1 MTDGSNSQRRGGSNA
16 GARQQSEQQWDVG
29 NWNGETLIYSRTTK
43 EEEEEEQQK
52 QQLIDAGA
60 NGVPN
65 SASALAG
72 GEIFA

>member
-1 MTDGSNSQRRGGSNA
+1 MPDGSNSQRRDGSNA
-16 GARQQSEQQWDVG
+16 GARQQPEQQWDVG
-29 NWNGETLIYSRTTK
+29 NWNGETLIYLRTTK

-52 QQLIDAGA
+52 QQLADAGS

-65 SASALAG
+65 SSNALAG